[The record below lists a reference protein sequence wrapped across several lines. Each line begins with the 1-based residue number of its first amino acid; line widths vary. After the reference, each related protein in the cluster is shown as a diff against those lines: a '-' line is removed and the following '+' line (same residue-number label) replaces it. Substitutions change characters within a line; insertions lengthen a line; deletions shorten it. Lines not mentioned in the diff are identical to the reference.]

1 MKRNFCFY
9 HPYHPE
15 TWQAMID
22 CGLVRDGDGVKFSQS
37 LLIKDEYKFNNL
49 AAEGTELYNYLREK
63 RSPFYI
69 DRLQGGCYIE
79 EYPYDMTL
87 IDKYREMLG
96 DRFIGWQMHEWLSNY
111 KSDLGKMTK
120 KCKKVCVFEIFL
132 VLLRDILVES
142 A

>member
-1 MKRNFCFY
+1 MKHNFCFY

-111 KSDLGKMTK
+111 KSDLGKMTG
-120 KCKKVCVFEIFL
+120 FDGDWRSAEEIKEYIFKQYPYP
-132 VLLRDILVES
+132 
-142 A
+142 